1 MSRTFTASLLF
12 MCVTL
17 GWAQTATKINP
28 NAQIGGPLLTT
39 NLMLPGISSSGSGGL
54 LVGPTPAY
62 SVHIGPLSTMTAS
75 WNFDTTTAASACAS
89 IGCSTG
95 GGTVTTFA
103 APSGSWPAWLVPTV
117 TNSTTA
123 PSLAV
128 AASSIPNSALANPS
142 TTVNGQT
149 CALGSTCTVSGSM
162 VYPGAGVPNS
172 TGSAWGTSY
181 STSGAGTVLAL
192 TASPALTGTPTAP
205 TASPGTNNTQVA
217 TTAFVSAQ
225 FPAIYACSISVTI
238 PAAGTEVCAGSA
250 TGQSTSAVITT
261 WQGYSAT
268 YAPLIINAYISALGG
283 PYATIYNPTG
293 AGIVVNSTLTIQ
305 VIYQ

>member
-1 MSRTFTASLLF
+1 MFTLVRRITLAALL
-12 MCVTL
+12 
-17 GWAQTATKINP
+17 A
-28 NAQIGGPLLTT
+28 PLLALAQGSQPPRFTVAT
-39 NLMLPGISSSGSGGL
+39 LPAAASYPHYSVLVIDGANSTDCAVGGGANNVACVNLAGSWVSISSVSPKFTGTVTVNSA
-54 LVGPTPAY
+54 PTY
-62 SVHIGPLSTMTAS
+62 SVNIGPLSTMTAS

-128 AASSIPNSALANPS
+128 ASSTIPVSYGGTG
-142 TTVNGQT
+142 TT
-149 CALGSTCTVSGSM
+149 S
-162 VYPGAGVPNS
+162 S
-172 TGSAWGTSY
+172 TGSGSVVL
-181 STSGAGTVLAL
+181 ST
-192 TASPALTGTPTAP
+192 SPALTGTPTAP

-225 FPAIYACSISVTI
+225 FPAFYACSISVTI
-238 PAAGTEVCAGSA
+238 PAAGTEVCGGTAM
-250 TGQSTSAVITT
+250 GQSTSAVITT

-268 YAPLIINAYISALGG
+268 YAPLIVNTYISALGV
-283 PYATIYNPTG
+283 PYATVYNPTG
-293 AGIVVNSTLTIQ
+293 AGIVVNSTLTVQ